1 MLSLSKVKLIRQGL
15 KLDHT
20 FFNKKNYENKKS
32 LKKRPFMWQDPYSF
46 L

>member
-20 FFNKKNYENKKS
+20 FFNKENYENKKS
-32 LKKRPFMWQDPYSF
+32 FKKRPFM
-46 L
+46 